1 MIPAKPDGQRNFDS
15 ERKETIMNH
24 DVIQIVDLYPRHG
37 GDHEPEPTAKVDA
50 DEEAKSLS
58 TLVLPLGR
66 DARKIVIVGKDDERR
81 LLAFQRAGYETHSM
95 NGNRPTE
102 LRRFIR
108 EMTAQIKQT
117 QPKQTVLVSDD
128 PEFVFFCEAVAPL
141 TNLHVWANSATVP
154 HELMEPSYNFR
165 ALEEL
170 LPDRKILR
178 IDVRVDLE
186 NIFIGLVKRGWKPNM
201 REMIDA
207 IRASLADL
215 GKIVTITGYAD
226 WDELNRHHGGPNVNW
241 QRELALADGESR
253 YVVNVHGKNTA
264 DMKIADDIRTLLEH
278 EPAKGAGI
286 DVLALATM
294 DRDFRTVV
302 DTMVRRGKRVVILG
316 LEGGISRGLQGSG
329 AELLYLDKHLRIAQ
343 PDGSGSEHAAATS
356 ASVKDVAFAMRIAA
370 WLRANRW
377 PFVYRDRLEQQFGDH
392 EGLRKLIAD
401 NWLSATHNSPV
412 DSEGQPRMLQ
422 VNPNHSTAGA
432 AAQMAQWIPD
442 RVDYCLHK
450 RGMPHVDTN
459 FLAQGMARDNKLQNM
474 GIGQNRVAAENWLNA
489 AAAAG
494 LVVAVQ
500 QEHPLNASKLITT
513 WRLPAQSPPTQEPA
527 QDPVQG
533 HEPSETSP
541 ASAGA
546 PTGPTTTSALL
557 RQGLTE
563 GLSDSE
569 LTRLTY
575 DYFRPVYQEVD
586 GAPKFA
592 RIQALLDYV
601 DRTDQSEQL
610 LSAIRTINPA
620 LSLVPESLPLA
631 A

>member
-1 MIPAKPDGQRNFDS
+1 MILANLTGNENLDQ
-15 ERKETIMNH
+15 RKETTMFKH

-37 GDHEPEPTAKVDA
+37 GDHEPTAKVDA

-66 DARKIVIVGKDDERR
+66 DARKIVIVGKNDERR

-102 LRRFIR
+102 LRQFIR
-108 EMTAQIKQT
+108 QMTAQIKQT
-117 QPKQTVLVSDD
+117 EPKHTVLVSDD
-128 PEFVFFCEAVAPL
+128 PEFVFFCEAVAPH
-141 TNLHVWANSATVP
+141 TNLNVWANSATVP
-154 HELMEPSYNFR
+154 HELMEPNYNFR

-170 LPDRKILR
+170 LPDLKILR

-201 REMIDA
+201 PEMIDA
-207 IRASLADL
+207 IRAALADL
-215 GKIVTITGYAD
+215 GEIVTITGYAD
-226 WDELNRHHGGPNVNW
+226 WDELNRHHGGPSVNW
-241 QRELALADGESR
+241 QRELALAKGESR
-253 YVVNVHGKNTA
+253 YVVNQHGKNTA

-278 EPAKGAGI
+278 EPTKGPGI

-302 DTMVRRGKRVVILG
+302 ETTLRRGKRVVILG
-316 LEGGISRGLQGSG
+316 LEGGFSRDLQGLG
-329 AELLYLDKHLRIAQ
+329 AELRCLDKHLRLAQ
-343 PDGSGSEHAAATS
+343 PDGADLQQAAS
-356 ASVKDVAFAMRIAA
+356 ASIQDVAYAMRIAA

-377 PFVYRDRLEQQFGDH
+377 KFVYRDRLEQQFSDH

-401 NWLSATHNSPV
+401 NWLSATHNSAV
-412 DSEGQPRMLQ
+412 DAEGQPRMLQ
-422 VNPNHSTAGA
+422 VNPNHTTASA
-432 AAQMAQWIPD
+432 AGYLAQWIPD
-442 RVDYCLHK
+442 RIDYCLRQ

-459 FLAQGMARDNKLQNM
+459 FLAQGMTRDNVLNKM

-527 QDPVQG
+527 QDPVQ
-533 HEPSETSP
+533 EPEQSEPPP

-546 PTGPTTTSALL
+546 PTGPTTTSAHL

-575 DYFRPVYQEVD
+575 DYFRPVYQEVE

-610 LSAIRTINPA
+610 VTAIRTINPA
-620 LSLVPESLPLA
+620 LSLAPESLPLA